1 MRETKKNSLNSN
13 KELDVFIG
21 GELYSNRM
29 YPKGCPSYQ
38 KLAIK
43 LFKVIE
49 NPSKIGR
56 KRR

>member
-1 MRETKKNSLNSN
+1 MRATNTNSLNSN